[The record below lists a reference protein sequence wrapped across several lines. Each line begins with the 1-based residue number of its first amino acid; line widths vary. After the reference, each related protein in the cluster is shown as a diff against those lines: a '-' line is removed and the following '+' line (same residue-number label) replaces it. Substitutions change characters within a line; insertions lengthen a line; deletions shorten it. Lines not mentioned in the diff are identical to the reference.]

1 MKKRYAAKP
10 KIKNMDQLYKLISGL
25 FLLGI
30 LSVQAQV
37 TNKGVV
43 TIVSGTEVSALD
55 NINNTKSG
63 IFNNNGEFYL
73 YGDLNNEGIFTY
85 QSNISN
91 GTSYFQGTGP
101 QQIKGSSAMTFYDV
115 VFNNASTSSPFILS
129 GSISVVNKVQ
139 FIRGVIQNKEPGGD
153 FVFEAEASH
162 TGASHLSY
170 VEGAIEKI
178 GNSAFVFPS
187 GSSGFYRNNKIS
199 ASDDV
204 NSIFTS
210 RYFLENSNEL
220 YPHNAVEGNIGF
232 IDDSEYWFLD
242 RKQGSGSVS
251 FTAGLNTATTPEELL
266 NASTS
271 EIHLVQWDEAKKLWV
286 DQGGVFA
293 PLENEITTAEL
304 TSFGVFTFA
313 LVSSDTTDTD
323 GDGVPDFVENNAL
336 PPTDPTDPG
345 DYPDTDGDGVPDY
358 VENNSSPRSDP
369 NDTDDFGDEDG
380 DGIPDYVEDYVVDT
394 DGDGVPDH
402 VELTGNPST
411 DPTDPNDF
419 TDSDGDG
426 VPDYVETNGDPAT
439 DPNNAEDNKDSDGD
453 GVPDYV
459 EVNGDPASDPNDD
472 SDYTDSDGDG
482 VPDYVEVNGDPA
494 SNPNDPT
501 DFTDSDGDG
510 VPDYVETNGDP
521 ATDPNNGED
530 NKDSD
535 GDGVPDYVEIHSDP
549 ATNPNDG
556 TDYTDSDGDGVPDY
570 VETTGEHATDPN
582 DPSDFADSDGDG
594 ISDYTEGG
602 YVTDDIFIENDLV
615 SKSDPNGFFEIV
627 NIERFPDN
635 TVEIYNR
642 NGILVFSIDGY
653 DNDSRVFR
661 GKSDTKAI
669 VQNGDGLPTGVYF
682 YIIKYVQDGNKSSKS
697 GYLYINQ

>member
-1 MKKRYAAKP
+1 
-10 KIKNMDQLYKLISGL
+10 MDQLIKLIPGL
-25 FLLGI
+25 LLLGM

-43 TIVSGTEVSALD
+43 TIVSGTEVSSLD
-55 NINNTKSG
+55 NFNNTSLG
-63 IFNNNGEFYL
+63 VLHNNGELYL
-73 YGDLNNEGIFTY
+73 YKDLNNEGTFSY
-85 QSNISN
+85 QSNSSKGVTYLQGSGQQEIS
-91 GTSYFQGTGP
+91 
-101 QQIKGSSAMTFYDV
+101 GSSAITFFDV
-115 VFNNASTSSPFILS
+115 VFNNTSSFNPFVLS
-129 GSISVVNKVQ
+129 GSISVVNEAHFVSGVVQ
-139 FIRGVIQNKEPGGD
+139 NEGNGGS
-153 FVFEAEASH
+153 FVFQDTAIH
-162 TGASHLSY
+162 TGVSDLSY
-170 VEGAIEKI
+170 VEGSVEKI

-187 GSSGFYRNNKIS
+187 GSGGFYRNNKVS
-199 ASDDV
+199 ASDDTS
-204 NSIFTS
+204 SIFVS
-210 RYFLENSNEL
+210 KYFLENSNEL

-232 IDDSEYWFLD
+232 INDSEYWLLE
-242 RKQGSGSVS
+242 RKQGAGSVS
-251 FTAGLNTATTPEELL
+251 FTVGMDSATTPEELL
-266 NASTS
+266 NSSTS

-286 DQGGVFA
+286 DRGGVFS
-293 PLENEITTAEL
+293 PSDNEITTAEL

-313 LVSSDTTDTD
+313 LVSTDTTDTD

-336 PPTDPTDPG
+336 PPTDPTDPD
-345 DYPDTDGDGVPDY
+345 DYTDTDGDGVPDF
-358 VENNSSPRSDP
+358 VESNSSPGSDP
-369 NDTDDFGDEDG
+369 NDEEDFGDQDG
-380 DGIPDYVEDYVVDT
+380 DGIPDYVEDA
-394 DGDGVPDH
+394 DGP
-402 VELTGNPST
+402 
-411 DPTDPNDF
+411 PNDI

-426 VPDYVETNGDPAT
+426 VPDDVEI
-439 DPNNAEDNKDSDGD
+439 
-453 GVPDYV
+453 
-459 EVNGDPASDPNDD
+459 NGDPASD
-472 SDYTDSDGDG
+472 
-482 VPDYVEVNGDPA
+482 
-494 SNPNDPT
+494 PNDPT

-521 ATDPNNGED
+521 ATDPNDPTDFADSDGDQVPDYVETNGSPVTDPNNGED
-530 NKDSD
+530 ALDSD
-535 GDGVPDYVEIHSDP
+535 GDGVPDYVEINGDP

-570 VETTGEHATDPN
+570 VETTGENATDPN

-642 NGILVFSIDGY
+642 NGILVFSIKGY

-669 VQNGDGLPTGVYF
+669 LQDSDGLPTGVYF